1 MKDICIHTNTK
12 VTFYERYLHIKSHKR
27 VWVNVVCPDCNEC
40 FRGPADLHPAWVRQ
54 AVRNYE
60 KAMVLL

>member
-12 VTFYERYLHIKSHKR
+12 VTFYERYLHVKSHK
-27 VWVNVVCPDCNEC
+27 
-40 FRGPADLHPAWVRQ
+40 
-54 AVRNYE
+54 AVRDYE